1 MWRPLKVAEADQ
13 WLNRRGKYV
22 VYAACLSLSLPS
34 IIAIKAVTGSERRS
48 HYLEPGPAMPLL
60 CRRRSAKHQSGTWTL
75 GRAHSSGIG
84 ITLHVQSDRIHAAIR
99 SEERRVGK
107 ESVSKCRYR
116 WSQDH
121 KKKKK

>member
-34 IIAIKAVTGSERRS
+34 IIAIKEVTGSERRS

-60 CRRRSAKHQSGTWTL
+60 CRRRSAKHQSGTGSL
-75 GRAHSSGIG
+75 GRADSTGFG
-84 ITLHVQSDRIHAAIR
+84 NTLHVKS
-99 SEERRVGK
+99 SEERSVGQ
-107 ESVSKCRYR
+107 EGVRTGGTR
-116 WSQDH
+116 
-121 KKKKK
+121 

>member
-60 CRRRSAKHQSGTWTL
+60 CPRRSAKHQSGTWTL

-84 ITLHVQSDRIHAAIR
+84 ITLHVQSDRIHAAILFPVATLSGR
-99 SEERRVGK
+99 QPFPGFPALLPRAVP
-107 ESVSKCRYR
+107 
-116 WSQDH
+116 
-121 KKKKK
+121 

>member
-84 ITLHVQSDRIHAAIR
+84 ITLHVQSDR

-107 ESVSKCRYR
+107 EFVSTCRSR
-116 WSQDH
+116 WSPYH
-121 KKKKK
+121 